1 LTNATP
7 CHLFSDFLACGLPKQ
22 AFRFAKAGFQGC
34 QSTLSG
40 FSKQAFRVAKAG
52 FQGYPRRRG
61 ARPPPLEPL
70 LNAKKRIGFS
80 YELSLQK
87 QFNKDTFKVVSSPI
101 LSGCVFG
108 KLKKNSL
115 QMKNK
120 CPKTCLFN
128 FIFIHL
134 Q

>member
-1 LTNATP
+1 
-7 CHLFSDFLACGLPKQ
+7 LPKQ
-22 AFRFAKAGFQGC
+22 AFRVLKAGFQGC
-34 QSTLSG
+34 QSRLSG
-40 FSKQAFRVAKAG
+40 LPAQARC
-52 FQGYPRRRG
+52 P
-61 ARPPPLEPL
+61 PPPLEPL

-128 FIFIHL
+128 FIFINL